1 MVGLSSLKVYNSI
14 ITTEENNKLELYIF
28 PYSKKGLL
36 VMNLEEWQQLC
47 RKALV
52 NIMNIYKKTGLL
64 KYERVGIL
72 FEYIRKLLIQNAS
85 TRQNPINSYFLI

>member
-52 NIMNIYKKTGLL
+52 NIMSIYKKTGLL